1 MVADLICLAGETF
14 DTTQDLTIFD
24 PIETWKRTTLEGGT
38 YSMEEQLVKVFDH
51 GQYIYHSPSVM
62 EIRRH
67 FFEELDKQWDES
79 KRLIN
84 PHRAHIDLSDRLFNI
99 KRELMNRR

>member
-1 MVADLICLAGETF
+1 
-14 DTTQDLTIFD
+14 
-24 PIETWKRTTLEGGT
+24 
-38 YSMEEQLVKVFDH
+38 
-51 GQYIYHSPSVM
+51 M